1 MMEFEPRYNPTT
13 IGRVLPF
20 GPWEL
25 KLDDWLGLDSC
36 HTNTIGQ
43 VLPFG
48 PWELKEEY
56 LVEFDSCYT

>member
-1 MMEFEPRYNPTT
+1 MLKPTT

-20 GPWEL
+20 GPWKL
-25 KLDDWLGLDSC
+25 NLDDWLGLDSC

-48 PWELKEEY
+48 PWELKQEF
-56 LVEFDSCYT
+56 LVGLDSCYT